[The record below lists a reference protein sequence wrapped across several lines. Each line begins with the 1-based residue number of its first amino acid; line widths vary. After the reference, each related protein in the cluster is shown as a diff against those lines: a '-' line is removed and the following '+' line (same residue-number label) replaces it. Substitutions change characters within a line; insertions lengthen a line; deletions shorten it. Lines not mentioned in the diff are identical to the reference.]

1 MAETD
6 FGLAPNGADADAVEP
21 GSPPM
26 VTFEGVTKIFT
37 TRKAAKPTFKALDN
51 VSYTVP
57 SGAITGIIGR
67 SGAGKST
74 LIRLVNGL
82 ERPSEGKVIVDGTD
96 VSGMDEA
103 SLRRVR
109 RSIGMIFQHFNL
121 LSSRTVYDNVAMP
134 LEIAGMS
141 KTDIKARIE
150 PLIEMVGLSDR
161 RSHYPAQLSGGQKQ
175 RVGIARALATRP
187 KLLLSDEATS
197 ALDPET
203 THQILELIKT
213 INRDLGLTV
222 LLITHEMEVVKAVTS
237 RVAVMDEGRIV
248 EQGLTFDV
256 FTRPSNETTRT
267 LLAALPG
274 GSLPDWIGRRV
285 YPVAKGNDEAL
296 VRLTFFGATA
306 DQPLVSRLMQAIDA
320 PVNIIAGTVDEIAG
334 EPYGILVVSYSSAP
348 EIMTRANAFFQE
360 TGLMAEVIGYVA

>member
-1 MAETD
+1 MADYTSGPGGPAGSD
-6 FGLAPNGADADAVEP
+6 GAGHNAT
-21 GSPPM
+21 M
-26 VTFEGVTKIFT
+26 VAFKNVSKTFAGRGKN
-37 TRKAAKPTFKALDN
+37 RPSFKALDD
-51 VSYTVP
+51 VTYSVP
-57 SGAITGIIGR
+57 AGAITGIIGR

-74 LIRLVNGL
+74 LVRLVNGL
-82 ERPSEGKVIVDGTD
+82 EKPSEGRVIVDGAD
-96 VSGMDEA
+96 VSAMDEA
-103 SLRRVR
+103 ALRKVR
-109 RSIGMIFQHFNL
+109 REIGMVFQHFNL

-141 KTDIKARIE
+141 KQDIKARIE
-150 PLIEMVGLSDR
+150 PLIDLVGLSDR
-161 RSHYPAQLSGGQKQ
+161 TRHYPAQLSGGQKQ

-203 THQILELIKT
+203 THQILDLLRT

-237 RVAVMDEGRIV
+237 RVAVMNNGRIV
-248 EQGLTFDV
+248 EAGRTFDV
-256 FTRPSNETTRT
+256 FTQPAHDTTRT

-285 YPVAKGNDEAL
+285 YAVSKGNDNVL
-296 VRLTFFGATA
+296 VRLIFFGETA
-306 DQPLVSRLMQAIDA
+306 DQPLVAGLNERLKS

-334 EPYGILVVSYSSAP
+334 DPYGSLVVSYSAAADV
-348 EIMTRANAFFQE
+348 MATANAFFAE
-360 TGLMAEVIGYVA
+360 TGLKAEVIGYVA